1 MMRCVRGAVLVV
13 AIMLVLSISL
23 SAVAQDDPN
32 EVVKAELKKLS
43 FIIGHWNTLS
53 TVVSNGLEAPG
64 DLSYEYVLG
73 DTYIL
78 CRFVGRHPE
87 RPVWEACELITWDAG
102 LGAYAAYAFPSPEG
116 PVRYI
121 GRWTAD
127 DTVCFTLEK
136 PDANGRT
143 DRISYTGKPDGT
155 VFQLNE
161 ITFGDGEW
169 KPALRTI
176 YTTK

>member
-1 MMRCVRGAVLVV
+1 MKSVWGGYKVL
-13 AIMLVLSISL
+13 ALFLVLSVATV
-23 SAVAQDDPN
+23 AVAQEDAN
-32 EVVKAELKKLS
+32 EVVKAEMKKLS
-43 FIIGHWNTLS
+43 FIVGHWETLS
-53 TVVSNGLEAPG
+53 TVVSSGLEAPG
-64 DLSYEYVLG
+64 DLSYEFVLG
-73 DTYIL
+73 GTYIL

-87 RPVWEACELITWDAG
+87 RSVWEAYEMITWDAE
-102 LGAYAAYAFPSPEG
+102 LGAYAAYAFPSPAG

-143 DRISYTGKPDGT
+143 DRISYTGKSDGT
-155 VFQLNE
+155 IFQLNE

-169 KPALRTI
+169 KPTLRTI
-176 YTTK
+176 YTPKK